1 MSLKTNK
8 RTILAKTESTYGV
21 DPTPTGAAN
30 AILLRNLSVV
40 PLDGELVNRDLIR
53 GYFGNSETLVASTRI
68 KLDFEVELAGAGAA
82 GTAPAYGVLLKACAM
97 AETVNAGVSVVYN
110 PISSSIGSCTIYFN
124 VDGVLFQAQGCRGTY
139 EISITALQIPVIKFS
154 FTGLYEAPTDAAA
167 PTAVYTGWIKPE
179 VANTAHTTAFSL
191 FSYSGYLQSMQ
202 FNLANEV
209 IHRELIGY
217 EAVEIVNRKPN
228 GTFLIEAPT
237 IAQKDYFS
245 AAEAGTTGALSI
257 LHGSTAGNKVQLDAA
272 NVSIS
277 GPSLQD
283 DNGVQML
290 SIPFTVSPSSG
301 NDDFTITVK

>member
-8 RTILAKTESTYGV
+8 RTILAKTESTYGT
-21 DPTPTGAAN
+21 DPTPTGSAN
-30 AILLRNLSVV
+30 AVLLRNLSVV
-40 PLDGELVNRDLIR
+40 PLDGEFVNRDLIR

-68 KLDFEVELAGAGAA
+68 KLDFEVELAGSGAA
-82 GTAPAYGVLLKACAM
+82 GTAPAYGTLLKACAM

-124 VDGVLFQAQGCRGTY
+124 VDGVLFQAHGCRGTY

-209 IHRELIGY
+209 IHRELIGF
-217 EAVEIVNRKPN
+217 EAVEIVDRKPN
-228 GTFLIEAPT
+228 GTFMIEAPT
-237 IAQKDYFS
+237 IAAKDYFS

-257 LHGSTAGNKVQLDAA
+257 LHGSAAGKQVQLDAA